1 MATQIFGRDH
11 VIPRRSASEKT
22 KEVEI
27 DPRGGAM
34 RGLFFALL
42 FNVLVVLAGVVLW
55 QFWKLLR

>member
-1 MATQIFGRDH
+1 
-11 VIPRRSASEKT
+11 
-22 KEVEI
+22 
-27 DPRGGAM
+27 M